1 MAKSLEEEEP
11 STSGSCVRVRGQIG
25 VLPYGNDRLAHVCTA
40 AKGDATIPTSDE
52 PTLTEPARSPKASPR
67 AIASAVD
74 FGVAMV
80 LANEVTHNSVEKA
93 LTAYASS

>member
-1 MAKSLEEEEP
+1 MPSRGWFESLIHVVTSCGPMAKSLEEEEP

-67 AIASAVD
+67 AVSA
-74 FGVAMV
+74 
-80 LANEVTHNSVEKA
+80 EW
-93 LTAYASS
+93 